1 MPPDDSNAAYFDTPT
16 RAERLQLLLYL
27 VRNADDIIYLR
38 APAGAGK
45 TRFARRLLDQ
55 LDQDIA
61 HVWLS
66 AGVDR
71 DVVGAVVRQLG
82 MEDDDLLQWPETPM
96 AEPGGLGLLLVVD
109 DADQLEAA
117 AFEQLAAL
125 HARGGHLLLI
135 GRGGF
140 PQTEAVGD
148 VEFVDLPGF
157 DPAATLAFLRQRAGA
172 QAARINDELAAAL
185 HRASRGL
192 PGPLL
197 EALDEL
203 LGRQDQRS
211 ASSDIARPRRGPV
224 WPWLAGGSVVVVLL
238 AVLVF
243 QDDINGLLEPD
254 RAQAPPL
261 ADRATSAVTIARDV
275 SVSADASPDPVNAA
289 PAPVPD
295 VTLPE
300 LSRPPAR
307 AIASPADRPAP
318 PVAPLRAADPLS
330 SASRDTP
337 PAARDALLET
347 AVHEALS
354 AADAQPAA
362 AGPRPP
368 ATLQAQP
375 AVSGQQPVPD
385 AAERAEAEAEGRG
398 AMEDAAAGPA
408 TPEAAA
414 SEAAVSARSMEPR
427 PQDSSAEVPPAPV
440 VAVPPT
446 PAAEVAPATAAQGRV
461 SVAQSVT
468 PPVPGGGPAPV
479 EERVAATPAQPPT
492 APAGPTAYRQGGVD
506 WLNSREPGR
515 YTLQLVGAHDAA
527 AIRNFVRDHRVE
539 QPYAIFERQLDGRPW
554 YSLIAGEYPDR
565 NAALAARDDLP
576 GGLGGTGV
584 WPRTFESIRK
594 NQ

>member
-238 AVLVF
+238 AVLVY

-375 AVSGQQPVPD
+375 AVSGQQPLPD
-385 AAERAEAEAEGRG
+385 TPEREDAEGRG
-398 AMEDAAAGPA
+398 AMEDAASGPA
-408 TPEAAA
+408 TPGAAG
-414 SEAAVSARSMEPR
+414 SEAALSALSTEPR
-427 PQDSSAEVPPAPV
+427 PQDISAAVPPAPV
-440 VAVPPT
+440 PAVPPT
-446 PAAEVAPATAAQGRV
+446 TAPQGRV
-461 SVAQSVT
+461 SASQSVT

-479 EERVAATPAQPPT
+479 EERVAAAPAQPPT
-492 APAGPTAYRQGGVD
+492 APAAPAYPQGGVD

-515 YTLQLVGAHDAA
+515 YTLQLVGARDAA
-527 AIRNFVRDHRVE
+527 AIRDFIRDHRVE

-554 YSLIAGEYPDR
+554 YSLIAGDYPDR
-565 NAALAARDDLP
+565 NAAVAARDHLP

-584 WPRTFESIRK
+584 WPRTFGSIQK
-594 NQ
+594 SH